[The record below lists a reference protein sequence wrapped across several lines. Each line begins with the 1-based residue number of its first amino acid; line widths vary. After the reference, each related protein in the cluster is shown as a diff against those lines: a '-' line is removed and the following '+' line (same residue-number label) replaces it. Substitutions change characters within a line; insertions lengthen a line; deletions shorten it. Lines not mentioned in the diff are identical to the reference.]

1 MSVVRRGR
9 WGASLFAIA
18 VVACGRETNDV
29 KEQSPADNV
38 STPRSDE
45 STSGNESVPRVD
57 NTVSD
62 ESGDGLV
69 VDVPTDGFIENPDGA
84 TCTPDLRAVVN
95 GAGQLIRECPSDQGC
110 ANGECIAACDA
121 AAQSNGSIGC
131 EFWAPTPPL
140 EDQRSLCHAVF
151 LANTWSRPAK
161 LGLTRDGE
169 EFEATSFA
177 RIPRGSGDSV
187 EYELLP
193 DGLLPPNEVA
203 VIFLSHGGG
212 NTPSRN
218 CPAPAAVEGM
228 TFISGFAR
236 GSAFGISSDT
246 PVTAHHILPY
256 GAGHFPANYTSASLL
271 LPSTTWGTNYVAT
284 APRMFGAERQTFYLE
299 KEQLWAS
306 IVASEDNTTVK
317 VLPAM
322 TLPGGESLNEAPAG
336 EVTEY
341 SLAAGEVIQ
350 WLNPILLS
358 GFDPTGAVI
367 ESDKPIGMWTG
378 NTILTVAG
386 ASTVELAQKEASHQ
400 QLPPIQSLGNAY
412 VGSGIRTRRP
422 NQEPESVGYRL
433 IGLVDGTTLT
443 YDPRPEAAPVR
454 LEAGQTADFETSE
467 LFSVRSQDA
476 DHPFLFTL
484 LMPAIPET
492 IESCAYEQPGC
503 TMGNVDWV
511 IPISTQQYLRRYAFF
526 TDPTYSE
533 TNVTAIRK
541 KHASRFHD
549 VTLECIG
556 KVNGWEPVGSEGAFE
571 VAHVDLVK
579 DGVSVNECETIVH
592 VATSDGPFGLLVW
605 GSDWQTSYGYPAG
618 GNFGVNN
625 KVRVPARVR

>member
-29 KEQSPADNV
+29 KEQSPAANV

-131 EFWAPTPPL
+131 EFWAPTPPF
-140 EDQRSLCHAVF
+140 EDQRPLCHALF
-151 LANTWSRPAK
+151 LANTWTRPAK
-161 LGLTRDGE
+161 LRLTYGGE
-169 EFEATSFA
+169 EFEVALFA
-177 RIPRGSGDSV
+177 RIPRGKGANV
-187 EYELLP
+187 AYEPLP

-203 VIFLSHGGG
+203 VIFLSDGGA
-212 NTPSRN
+212 NNPSLN
-218 CPAPAAVEGM
+218 CPAPVAVVGS
-228 TFISGFAR
+228 TFIRDAAR
-236 GSAFGISSDT
+236 GAAFHVYSDT
-246 PVTAHHILPY
+246 PVSAHHILPY

-271 LPSTTWGTNYVAT
+271 LPTTSWSTNYIIT
-284 APRMFGAERQTFYLE
+284 APRMFGAEWRTSYFDL
-299 KEQLWAS
+299 EQLWAS
-306 IVASEDNTTVK
+306 IVAQEDDTTVK
-317 VLPAM
+317 VLPP
-322 TLPGGESLNEAPAG
+322 TSLLGGDRLEEAPAG

-341 SLAAGEVIQ
+341 TLAAGEVIQ
-350 WLNPILLS
+350 WLDRVVLS
-358 GFDPTGAVI
+358 GFDPTGTVI
-367 ESDKPIGMWTG
+367 ESDKPIGLWTG
-378 NTILTVAG
+378 NTILSVAT
-386 ASTVELAQKEASHQ
+386 ATSVELAQNEASHQ
-400 QLPPIQSLGNAY
+400 QLPPIQSIGNEY

-454 LEAGQTADFETSE
+454 LDAGQTADFETSE

-541 KHASRFHD
+541 KHALRFHD
-549 VTLECIG
+549 VSLECIG
-556 KVNGWEPVGSEGAFE
+556 KINGWEPVGSEGAFE